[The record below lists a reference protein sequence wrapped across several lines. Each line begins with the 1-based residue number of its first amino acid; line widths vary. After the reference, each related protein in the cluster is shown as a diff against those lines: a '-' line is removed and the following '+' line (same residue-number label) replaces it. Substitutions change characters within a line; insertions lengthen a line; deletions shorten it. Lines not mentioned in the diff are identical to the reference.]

1 MRYSIRLSL
10 ERPYER
16 YSLITFKSKPIGP
29 IGVILNLIELVSI
42 ITREANTGEEV
53 FQEYFDLLQE
63 FTSE

>member
-29 IGVILNLIELVSI
+29 IGIILHVIELVSI
-42 ITREANTGEEV
+42 VTREVNTGEDV

-63 FTSE
+63 FTSK